1 MFDSAD
7 LRRSLEKVV
16 GSDNV
21 MDTESSDDADWT
33 GRFVGE
39 PTLLVRPGSTVEVAE
54 VVAVARRSGVSLV
67 PRGGNTGL
75 VGGSISRGRSIL
87 VSTSRLRN
95 TGTIDPLTRQ
105 VTVGAGVTLHDI
117 QEQAL
122 SFGLRYPVDF
132 GARGTA
138 TIGGTVATNAGGVNV
153 VRYGMT
159 RRQIVGIEAVLG
171 SGETVSHLG
180 GLVKDNT
187 GYDLAGLLCGSEG
200 TLGIVTAV
208 RVQLVPLMPHVVTAL
223 VSCDDVATAVDVVA
237 SVCSRLDTVDAAE
250 LVTADG
256 LALVREQIGLE
267 IAIPNRRIHL
277 LLECSSTSEQV
288 DVLSAILDEHQGI
301 DVAVAVTPSQRER
314 LWRIREEQTP
324 SINRI
329 GVPFKFDVTV
339 PLPSLAPFVE
349 RIPLAVEKV
358 RPGART
364 FVFGH
369 AADGNMHVNVVGG
382 DGDEV
387 ALTEQVLGE
396 VVACGGSIS
405 AEHGIGTAKQP
416 WLHMVRSTSE
426 IDAMRSIKAALDPD
440 GIMNPGVLLP

>member
-1 MFDSAD
+1 
-7 LRRSLEKVV
+7 
-16 GSDNV
+16 
-21 MDTESSDDADWT
+21 
-33 GRFVGE
+33 
-39 PTLLVRPGSTVEVAE
+39 
-54 VVAVARRSGVSLV
+54 
-67 PRGGNTGL
+67 
-75 VGGSISRGRSIL
+75 
-87 VSTSRLRN
+87 
-95 TGTIDPLTRQ
+95 
-105 VTVGAGVTLHDI
+105 
-117 QEQAL
+117 
-122 SFGLRYPVDF
+122 
-132 GARGTA
+132 
-138 TIGGTVATNAGGVNV
+138 
-153 VRYGMT
+153 
-159 RRQIVGIEAVLG
+159 
-171 SGETVSHLG
+171 
-180 GLVKDNT
+180 
-187 GYDLAGLLCGSEG
+187 
-200 TLGIVTAV
+200 
-208 RVQLVPLMPHVVTAL
+208 
-223 VSCDDVATAVDVVA
+223 VVA

-267 IAIPNRRIHL
+267 IAIPNRRIL
-277 LLECSSTSEQV
+277 LLIECSSTSEQV
-288 DVLSAILDEHQGI
+288 DVLSDILDEHQGI

-324 SINRI
+324 SINRL

-349 RIPLAVEKV
+349 RIPSAVEKV